1 MARKID
7 VQKLISYSDDLVQ
20 FLKTEKDINCLN
32 HCIERSDGIR
42 SRCRSDH
49 AALQTSVQGYHK
61 NIEMCKEKSQVA
73 EAEVASDV
81 EIHML
86 QKELDDEIQR
96 EALLVKDL
104 RAIASQI
111 KNLDEQRS
119 FIEERGQFL
128 KKLEQDEMKTVMK
141 LSMYASIT
149 NIIPDLNEHSKIS
162 GHIVDKEKQVVEKFE
177 FNSQEMSDFDTCNA
191 IWNRS
196 KLLKNSVI

>member
-20 FLKTEKDINCLN
+20 FLKTEKDINSLN

-73 EAEVASDV
+73 EAEVASDA

-104 RAIASQI
+104 R
-111 KNLDEQRS
+111 
-119 FIEERGQFL
+119 
-128 KKLEQDEMKTVMK
+128 
-141 LSMYASIT
+141 
-149 NIIPDLNEHSKIS
+149 
-162 GHIVDKEKQVVEKFE
+162 
-177 FNSQEMSDFDTCNA
+177 
-191 IWNRS
+191 
-196 KLLKNSVI
+196 